1 MSKVAVVYWSGTGN
15 TKAMADAVVSGA
27 SGAGA
32 DTAEFGADEFSSA
45 DVSSYDAIAFGC
57 PAMGTEVLEESVF
70 QPMWD
75 DARNALKGKK
85 IALFGSW
92 GWGGGAWMDSWQ
104 ADASSAGADVIGT
117 ATANNAPDDAAL
129 EECKALGKQ
138 LAS

>member
-1 MSKVAVVYWSGTGN
+1 
-15 TKAMADAVVSGA
+15 
-27 SGAGA
+27 
-32 DTAEFGADEFSSA
+32 
-45 DVSSYDAIAFGC
+45 
-57 PAMGTEVLEESVF
+57 
-70 QPMWD
+70 MWD
-75 DARNALKGKK
+75 DVRNALKGKK
-85 IALFGSW
+85 IDLFGFW

>member
-57 PAMGTEVLEESVF
+57 PAMGAEVLEESVF

-75 DARNALKGKK
+75 DVRNALKGKK

-92 GWGGGAWMDSWQ
+92 GWVEAPGWTAGRQMPLPREQ
-104 ADASSAGADVIGT
+104 MSSAQQPQITLRTMQHLKSARH
-117 ATANNAPDDAAL
+117 L
-129 EECKALGKQ
+129 E
-138 LAS
+138 SS